1 MAPVA
6 AARAKAI
13 STVFPHIGDNWTSG
27 HKIYILPIL
36 PRKEAL
42 QVLIRV
48 ARVWAHRSP
57 SLRRVS
63 TKAAGLPPSRSSAS
77 RPEAGLEPGS
87 LASDAFGEA
96 DQALDRDE
104 RSSGR

>member
-1 MAPVA
+1 M
-6 AARAKAI
+6 
-13 STVFPHIGDNWTSG
+13 
-27 HKIYILPIL
+27 
-36 PRKEAL
+36 
-42 QVLIRV
+42 LIRV

-57 SLRRVS
+57 SLRRVP

-77 RPEAGLEPGS
+77 RPEAGVELGG
-87 LASDAFGEA
+87 LARDGFGEA